1 MPPKE
6 LIVNTGIKQPT
17 ISLAPLHYP
26 WSGEQ
31 ISQFYHDAAQ
41 NSLISRVYL
50 GEIVCAKRRPLI
62 QKYLT
67 TIIGELQAA
76 NKEIV
81 ISTPVLHN
89 DNDSHQLMLDNIA
102 LAQHHQLTVEIN
114 DLAGL
119 SHLNGQKFIVGPYIN
134 TYNRDTLGVFQRIG
148 AQLLCPPFECN
159 QTVIRDL
166 AQGNLPLE
174 ITIFGKIP
182 LSISSRCFIAHHQ
195 QLLRDECKLACI
207 KENQE
212 LIATSG
218 NTDLFT
224 INGMQ
229 VQSAK
234 IYNLINQLP
243 ELLAMGINN
252 FRIMPTTGF
261 SLAKISNLI
270 TTVLSGQKTPNLDDG
285 QFVNGFYH
293 NCEGYKYVQ

>member
-6 LIVNTGIKQPT
+6 LIVNTGINLPT

-31 ISQFYHDAAQ
+31 IRQFYQEAAQ
-41 NSLISRVYL
+41 NPIISRIYL
-50 GEIVCAKRRPLI
+50 GEIVCAKRRPLL

-67 TIIGELQAA
+67 AIIEDLQAA

-102 LAQHHQLTVEIN
+102 LAKQHQLAVEIN
-114 DLAGL
+114 DLAGVT
-119 SHLNGQKFIVGPYIN
+119 HLDGQKFIIGPYIN

-148 AQLLCPPFECN
+148 AQLLSPPFECN

-166 AQGNLPLE
+166 AQANLPLE

-182 LSISSRCFIAHHQ
+182 LSISSRCFIAHNL
-195 QLLRDECKLACI
+195 QLERDECKLACI

-212 LIATSG
+212 LIASS
-218 NTDLFT
+218 NDTDLFT

-252 FRIMPTTGF
+252 FRVMPTTGF
-261 SLAKISNLI
+261 SLAKISDMILARLNN
-270 TTVLSGQKTPNLDDG
+270 QKPLDLDDS